1 MTYLKLFR
9 VKHYIKNFYV
19 FMPAFFSGRILEGDI
34 ALNSGIA
41 FLQFSLIASSIY
53 IINDLGDIEEDRLHP
68 TKRFRPIPSGQ
79 VSRNTAL
86 ILAILSALVSFS
98 SAWFFEGNLFWILLA
113 YFVMNIAYSSG
124 LKHVA
129 ILDISLVSLGFI
141 LRISAGEAATG
152 IPISKWLMMMVF
164 ILSMFQAMAKRL
176 DDIFVAESEGVV
188 SRKSIGGY
196 NADFLKIALS
206 IFSAVLLVCYLIY
219 ITQPT
224 IIERLGENSYFT
236 LLPVLLGVMRYLQ
249 QLYVYKLS
257 YNPVKI
263 VLRDHFLQA
272 ICLLWVASFA
282 YLLYV

>member
-53 IINDLGDIEEDRLHP
+53 IINDLGDIEEDRHHP

-86 ILAILSALVSFS
+86 ILAILSALVSLS
-98 SAWFFEGNLFWILLA
+98 SAWFFEGSLFWILLA